1 MKILMLQP
9 SPNIKGPLPK
19 IATLLENGIRQAG
32 CQVST
37 STWGAHKD
45 QETYINKVTG
55 RIRDI
60 GTIRRLL
67 NSEHVDLF
75 FITTAHD
82 WKGITR
88 DIALL
93 CATIHRRPKTIL
105 LFHGSN
111 SNLLL
116 SPGNW
121 LFKSASRLLLKL
133 CDAVCLLSTEEQ
145 AEWQKFYPQR
155 QYFVVVN
162 PFVPSND
169 GPGVYDR
176 HYLNLPEGLPVLL
189 FVGRLMAQKGIFEIL
204 DALEVV
210 IQKIPCHLLIV
221 GDGPQIVHVKES
233 ISNHGLMNYVT
244 MTGYL
249 NSTDLTGVYQLADI
263 FVLPT
268 WAEGFPTVIAE
279 AMGAGL
285 PIVTTQIRGAADL
298 LQEGVN
304 VRFVPVH
311 NSPALAEVLEQLLSD
326 PQQRLN
332 ISRANLAKVKEFA
345 PEVVVQRYIQIF
357 QELVG
362 QNNGTP
368 VQSKVR
374 SVS

>member
-1 MKILMLQP
+1 MLQP

-32 CQVST
+32 CQVYT
-37 STWGAHKD
+37 TIWGARKD
-45 QETYINKVTG
+45 QESYINKVIG
-55 RIRDI
+55 RFQDI
-60 GTIRRLL
+60 GTIRRKL
-67 NSEHVDLF
+67 NSEQHDLF
-75 FITTAHD
+75 FITTAHN

-93 CATIHRRPKTIL
+93 WATSHRRPKTIL
-105 LFHGSN
+105 FFHGSN
-111 SNLLL
+111 SNLLV

-133 CDAVCLLSTEEQ
+133 CDAVFLLSTEEQ

-162 PFVPSND
+162 PFVPASD
-169 GPGVYDR
+169 GLSMYDR
-176 HYLNLPEGLPVLL
+176 HHLNLPEDVPVLL
-189 FVGRLMAQKGIFEIL
+189 FVGRLMPQKGIFEIL
-204 DALEVV
+204 DALTMV
-210 IQKIPCHLLIV
+210 IKKIPCHLLIV
-221 GDGPQIVHVKES
+221 GDGPQTVQVKES
-233 ISNHGLMNYVT
+233 ISNQGLMNYVT

-249 NSTDLTGVYQLADI
+249 NSSNLAGVYQLADL

-279 AMGAGL
+279 AMSAGL
-285 PIVTTQIRGAADL
+285 PVVTTQIRGAADL

-304 VRFVPVH
+304 ARFVPLH

-362 QNNGTP
+362 EKNGANA
-368 VQSKVR
+368 KA
-374 SVS
+374 